1 MSCLAPLI
9 SYTPA
14 PNPQF
19 VCTAVFKFELGQFCP
34 LGCKSE
40 LLIVQHSIVE
50 KSAKYTATFCDDI
63 VLCKQYVFYM
73 NMFSQYAVVDHSGGL
88 S

>member
-1 MSCLAPLI
+1 MSCVAPLI

-19 VCTAVFKFELGQFCP
+19 VCTAVFKFELRQYCP

-50 KSAKYTATFCDDI
+50 KSAKYTSTFYDDI
-63 VLCKQYVFYM
+63 VLCKQYVFCM
-73 NMFSQYAVVDHSGGL
+73 NMFSQYAVVDHRGGL